1 MLHEACF
8 YLVVVCV
15 VVSIILRTETT
26 FLMSYKLFF
35 SESGGLRAYKKYST
49 VSAIASAVIGVIILF
64 LCKKT

>member
-8 YLVVVCV
+8 YLIVVCV

-35 SESGGLRAYKKYST
+35 QKVEGFELIKSIQL
-49 VSAIASAVIGVIILF
+49 
-64 LCKKT
+64 